1 MVKAYSWAKKIHRTL
16 VLIIIT
22 LSILMAG
29 TGLLMKYSLT
39 WLGND
44 LSKIR
49 YLHNQ
54 LSLIFAAVLL
64 LMIIT
69 GFAIYLLPYLIA
81 RKAKIQQQK

>member
-1 MVKAYSWAKKIHRTL
+1 
-16 VLIIIT
+16 
-22 LSILMAG
+22 
-29 TGLLMKYSLT
+29 MKYSLT